1 MKAILHILPI
11 LVAAAAAFLSFS
23 QAGKFKEVQELRL
36 ASLETEKAV
45 SAELS
50 VVDKNLKDQ
59 RKLIADEKGIL
70 ESTVANV
77 SNFRSSNT
85 ALKNE
90 LSKID
95 QELETQ
101 TADFTQLEKAMEEVN
116 SVTQSIGGDVSLDN
130 LAEKI
135 EEIEKSKS
143 DKKARLE
150 ELETLAS
157 GAQKSLATARADA
170 DRVATRSAER
180 SARIS
185 RNSMQARISA
195 VDQNWGFVVIGA
207 GSNSGFTPQT
217 ALVVVRDGQRIARIT
232 PSSIE
237 PNQTIAEIDLKSI
250 SSGVR
255 IQPGDQVILATPATN

>member
-1 MKAILHILPI
+1 MKVILHILPI
-11 LVAAAAAFLSFS
+11 LVAAAAAFFSFS
-23 QAGKFKEVQELRL
+23 QSGKFKDLQEKRL
-36 ASLETEKAV
+36 ATLETQKGV

-70 ESTVANV
+70 ESTISNV

-90 LSKID
+90 VSKID

-101 TADFTQLEKAMEEVN
+101 TADFAQLDKAMEEVTTV
-116 SVTQSIGGDVSLDN
+116 SQTIGGDVSLDN

-135 EEIEKSKS
+135 EEIEKTKT
-143 DKKARLE
+143 DKAARLE
-150 ELETLAS
+150 ELKTLAT
-157 GAQKSLATARADA
+157 GAQKSLTTARADA
-170 DRVATRSAER
+170 DRVATRSSER

-185 RNSMQARISA
+185 RNATQARVSA
-195 VDQNWGFVVIGA
+195 VDQDWGFVVIGA
-207 GSNSGFTPQT
+207 GTNSGFTPQT
-217 ALVVVRDGQRIARIT
+217 ALIVVRDGQRIARIT

-237 PNQTIAEIDLKSI
+237 PNQTIAEIDPKSV
-250 SSGVR
+250 SPGVR
-255 IQPGDQVILATPATN
+255 VQPGDRVILATPATN